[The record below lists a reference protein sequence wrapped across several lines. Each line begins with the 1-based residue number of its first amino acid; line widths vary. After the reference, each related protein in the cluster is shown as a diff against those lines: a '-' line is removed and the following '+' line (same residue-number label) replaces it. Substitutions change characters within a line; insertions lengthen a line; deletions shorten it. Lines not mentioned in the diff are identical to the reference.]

1 MVIQS
6 HSFASIEPLQISI
19 VQLFLISGTSRSSQ
33 KNTVK
38 LVKYNK
44 MSRLF
49 YIIGAIIAAISI
61 VQAQLSKPALRNSLD
76 AFWPQL
82 QKKLRNPGYR
92 IKQWPRGIIAQ
103 GCKDLAGRE
112 NLDPDVI
119 TTYEVLYGDVRCL
132 FFFYFFF
139 PLSTL

>member
-1 MVIQS
+1 
-6 HSFASIEPLQISI
+6 
-19 VQLFLISGTSRSSQ
+19 
-33 KNTVK
+33 
-38 LVKYNK
+38 

-132 FFFYFFF
+132 FFFSFFF
-139 PLSTL
+139 SSSFNSMMYPFFWGRNTVLGEKETKKKF